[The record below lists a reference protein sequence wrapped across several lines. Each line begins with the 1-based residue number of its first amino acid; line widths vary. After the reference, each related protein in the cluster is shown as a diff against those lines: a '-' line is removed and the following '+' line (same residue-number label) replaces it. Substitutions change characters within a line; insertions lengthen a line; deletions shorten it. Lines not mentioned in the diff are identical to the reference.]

1 MEPTPQSELEHIA
14 HRWIAEGWRRGNS
27 GVVDELHAPDFV
39 DHDPG
44 GRPPDNAGFKLGIE
58 RLFAAFPDL
67 VAEVRDLVVDTKSRS
82 VAVRWS
88 AAGTHRAPYLGA
100 EPSGQPVKFKGIEIL
115 RIRDGRITERW
126 GEWDGIDLL
135 NQLGRVE
142 L

>member
-1 MEPTPQSELEHIA
+1 MARPARSEMERIA
-14 HRWIAEGWRRGNS
+14 RRWIEEGWRYGNA
-27 GVVDELHAPDFV
+27 GIVDELHLEDFV

-44 GRPPDNAGFKLGIE
+44 GRTTDNEGFKMGIE
-58 RLFAAFPDL
+58 RLVAAFPDL
-67 VAEVRDLVVDTKSRS
+67 KAEVDDLVVDTKTGS

-88 AAGTHRAPYLGA
+88 AVGTHRARYLSA
-100 EPSGQPVKFKGIEIL
+100 EPSGRPVRFKGIEVI

-135 NQLGRVE
+135 QQLGRVR